1 MTRILVIE
9 DDNDIAD
16 FIRRGLIFKGYEVEV
31 TYSGEEGLD
40 AARDRAPDLVL
51 LDLGIPG
58 IDGVEACRR
67 LRSASTVPIIIL
79 TARDSVADKVR
90 GFEAGAD
97 DYVTKPFAFDELLAR
112 VRAAIRRRQPEDEVL
127 QVDDLVLRPAAREVS
142 RCGRSIELTRREFD
156 LLELL
161 ARNAGRVLDKSTIF
175 ERVWGYKFD
184 LESDVVKVY
193 IRYLR
198 KKLNGEG
205 EPDMIHA
212 VRGVGYILKA

>member
-16 FIRRGLIFKGYEVEV
+16 FIRRGLIFKGYEVQA
-31 TYSGEEGLD
+31 THSGEEGLD
-40 AARDRAPDLVL
+40 AVLDRTPDLVL

-58 IDGVEACRR
+58 IDGVEICRR

-112 VRAAIRRRQPEDEVL
+112 VRAALRRRQPEDEVL
-127 QVDDLVLRPAAREVS
+127 QIDDLVIHPSAREVS
-142 RCGRSIELTRREFD
+142 RGGRSIELTRREFD

-161 ARNAGRVLDKSTIF
+161 ARNAGRVLDKNTIF
-175 ERVWGYKFD
+175 ERVWGYTFD
-184 LESDVVKVY
+184 LESDVIKVY
-193 IRYLR
+193 VRYLR
-198 KKLNGEG
+198 KKLNGGG

-212 VRGVGYILKA
+212 IRGVGYMLKV